1 MSLKKCDKIQ
11 LMVLLLLLKTAIDT
25 KQWRKWPP
33 SEATRVRPWPIHSF
47 HRPRSLSVRLID
59 AFDGVKSISRYTI
72 VLLVGEIN

>member
-33 SEATRVRPWPIHSF
+33 SEATRVRPWPIPF
-47 HRPRSLSVRLID
+47 TAQDRLVSV
-59 AFDGVKSISRYTI
+59 
-72 VLLVGEIN
+72 